1 MFLEGFPGHD
11 DDILC
16 TVGKLHHLFVCLCI
30 YAEGTGNVIYLNYR
44 FVPRMQ
50 QQDPLEDEEQNII
63 LQGLGFQQLGDVPQL
78 PVATFIYFSHH
89 YFAVVF
95 DHDLGRINIYGRF
108 TTLEGH
114 SYQVENNDPW
124 HRGIMYRNVA
134 RLFGFQEP
142 SQEPVWE
149 MLNWYQVKVNTHSV

>member
-11 DDILC
+11 DNVLC

-95 DHDLGRINIYGRF
+95 DHDLGCINIYGRF
-108 TTLEGH
+108 MTLEGH

-124 HRGIMYRNVA
+124 HRGIMYSLSGDSPLQFMIHIAMVR
-134 RLFGFQEP
+134 F
-142 SQEPVWE
+142 
-149 MLNWYQVKVNTHSV
+149 M